1 LRESRPETL
10 RCGGPILKHI
20 PFEPHFLF
28 EVGRN
33 RPMIGEMMRLTASWG
48 NKCGPVGN

>member
-20 PFEPHFLF
+20 AFEPHFLF

-33 RPMIGEMMRLTASWG
+33 HPIIGRNGAFDCILG
-48 NKCGPVGN
+48 